1 MTLPSISCG
10 RPKRPEPGR
19 FGTARAVALA
29 VGIAFAPHVAIAGG
43 LAGMATEWT
52 QLLNNAELG
61 KIIGLE
67 SRSLHVETQSLAAE
81 TSQLQT
87 QLQALEIM
95 RRNIAVLPDHAI
107 GNVIEPVVRLHR
119 IARQAGSLA
128 VDGRSMDAFLRS
140 DLITDP
146 LYERDGLDRAR
157 VAERYDA
164 WSAQWQGS
172 METNLQQTG
181 FTLQDVGSEAQLID
195 RIQSRMGTEEGQMQ
209 VLQAANLVAAS
220 MARQLNDLR
229 RITATQAEQTSVAW
243 ARSLEE
249 MDRREAAQRDHER
262 DLREAGG
269 RLGNTPA
276 GPTLNELFRVGE

>member
-1 MTLPSISCG
+1 MTWSSIFCG
-10 RPKRPEPGR
+10 RPKRPEP
-19 FGTARAVALA
+19 ARPRGARAAGLAVALA
-29 VGIAFAPHVAIAGG
+29 LAPHVALAGG
-43 LAGMATEWT
+43 FTGMATEWT

-67 SRSLHVETQSLAAE
+67 TRSLDVETQSLAAE
-81 TSQLQT
+81 TRQLQT

-107 GNVIEPVVRLHR
+107 GNVIEPVVRLRR
-119 IARQAGSLA
+119 IASQAGSIA
-128 VDGRSMDAFLRS
+128 VNGRSMDAFLRS

-146 LYERDGLDRAR
+146 LYERDGLDRAK

-181 FTLQDVGSEAQLID
+181 FTLQDVESEAQLID

-209 VLQAANLVAAS
+209 VLQAANLVSAS

-243 ARSLEE
+243 GRSLEE

-262 DLREAGG
+262 DLREAGE

-276 GPTLNELFRVGE
+276 GPTLNEIFGVGE

>member
-1 MTLPSISCG
+1 MTLASTCCG
-10 RPKRPEPGR
+10 RLRRPEP
-19 FGTARAVALA
+19 ARPGLARNMALAVALA
-29 VGIAFAPHVAIAGG
+29 LAPHVAPGG
-43 LAGMATEWT
+43 TLTGAATEWT

-67 SRSLHVETQSLAAE
+67 TRSLHVESQSLAAE

-128 VDGRSMDAFLRS
+128 VDGRSVDAFLRS
-140 DLITDP
+140 DLVTDP
-146 LYERDGLDRAR
+146 LYERDGLDRAQ

-181 FTLQDVGSEAQLID
+181 FTLQDVESEAQLID
-195 RIQSRMGTEEGQMQ
+195 RIQSRMGTEKGQMQ
-209 VLQAANLVAAS
+209 VLQAANLVSAS

-243 ARSLEE
+243 GRSLEE

-262 DLREAGG
+262 DLREAGE